1 MKKIFKSFLI
11 SLAVSLFIISCSSGN
26 SVGSM
31 VNNLRVINNTIQDTG
46 IIYGVS
52 EGTDPLPYNE
62 KIKTKDALLPDGSFD
77 LYIVHTNDVHG
88 RLDKEDKVIGYSTL
102 SAFLSTLRT
111 VSKGNVLALEAGDFS
126 HGTNLAN
133 FFKGEN
139 VYNLLGYMGYD
150 AFTLGNHEFNYG
162 LKQLNS
168 NLLIGIARDAVP
180 LSNNIKIGGK
190 RVLPPYRIFNF
201 NGYKVGVIGITTPS
215 TKQQANPLYV
225 SNIDFSTNLIPD
237 LQATVDEVKKEA
249 DFVIVLG
256 HIGLDSVDENGTT
269 SATIVRDVKGID
281 LFVDGHSHSR
291 LIDPLYEGTTPIV
304 QTGEYLGNIGVEV
317 MHITPQK
324 RIATFDYYLVSKAD
338 FDNPSESTFLTSL
351 GIKSSLEDQS
361 VTDYIEQKKA
371 ALDEIYKKEVARV
384 EEKYDSARAVVRA
397 EQCPLGKLVADA
409 LTESVSADFAIMN
422 GGSFRADLGPG
433 VLTIGDINATL
444 PFTNQ
449 VVLSEISG
457 EGIYKALE
465 NGYSKYPELAGGFPQ
480 TNLLLDVDTSARPGE
495 RIKGVKLPSGV
506 EVKKDGTVY
515 KVATN
520 DYLVAG
526 GDGYNQFGKVLRY
539 AGQLNEV
546 LISYLSA
553 KYPL

>member
-1 MKKIFKSFLI
+1 MKKIIKTLLV
-11 SLAVSLFIISCSSGN
+11 SLSLSLFILSCSSQN
-26 SVGSM
+26 SVGTM
-31 VNNLRVINNTIQDTG
+31 VNNLRVVNNTVQDTD

-52 EGTDPLPYNE
+52 EGTDPLPYSE
-62 KIKTKDALLPDGSFD
+62 KIKTRNALQADGSFD

-88 RLDKEDKVIGYSTL
+88 RLEKDDAVIGYSTL

-111 VSKGNVLALEAGDFS
+111 KANGNVLTLDAGDFS
-126 HGTNLAN
+126 HGTNIAN

-139 VYNLLGYMGYD
+139 VYNLMGYMGYD

-162 LKQLNS
+162 LKQLNT
-168 NLLIGIARDAVP
+168 NLLIGIARDSVP
-180 LSNNIKIGGK
+180 VSNNIKIGGK
-190 RVLPPYRIFNF
+190 RVLPAYRIFNF
-201 NGYKVGVIGITTPS
+201 SGYKVGVIGLTTPS

-225 SNIDFSTNLIPD
+225 GNIDFATNMVSD
-237 LQATVDEVKKEA
+237 LQTTVDEVKKEA
-249 DFVIVLG
+249 DFVVVLG
-256 HIGLDSVDENGTT
+256 HIGLESVDENGTT

-304 QTGEYLGNIGVEV
+304 STGEYLGNVGVEV

-324 RIATFDYYLVSKAD
+324 RIASFDYYLVSKAD
-338 FDNPSESTFLTSL
+338 FDNPSESPFLTSL
-351 GIKSSLEDQS
+351 GITSTLEDQS
-361 VTDYIEQKKA
+361 VTDYIEQKKL
-371 ALDEIYKKEVARV
+371 ALDEIYKQEVARI
-384 EEKYDSARAVVRA
+384 EEKYDSARAIVRA

-409 LTESVSADFAIMN
+409 LTESVSADFALLN

-449 VVLSEISG
+449 VVLSGITG
-457 EGIYKALE
+457 EGIYAALE

-480 TNLLLDVDTSARPGE
+480 TNLVLDVDTTALPGS
-495 RIKGVKLPSGV
+495 RIKSVKLPSGV
-506 EVKKDGTVY
+506 DVQKDSTMY

-520 DYLVAG
+520 DFIVAG
-526 GDGYNQFGKVLRY
+526 GDGYTQFGKVERY

-546 LISYLSA
+546 LISYLSR

>member
-1 MKKIFKSFLI
+1 MKKIIKSVLI
-11 SLAVSLFIISCSSGN
+11 SLVASLLIISCSSEN
-26 SVGSM
+26 SVGSV
-31 VNNLRVINNTIQDTG
+31 VNNLRVVNNTIQDTG
-46 IIYGVS
+46 IIYGVT
-52 EGTDPLPYNE
+52 EGTNPLPYAE
-62 KIKTKDALLPDGSFD
+62 KVKTKDAVLPDGSFD

-88 RLDKEDKVIGYSTL
+88 RLEKEDKVIGYSTL
-102 SAFLSTLRT
+102 SAFLNLLRNK
-111 VSKGNVLALEAGDFS
+111 SNGNVLALEAGDFS
-126 HGTNLAN
+126 HGTNIAN
-133 FFKGEN
+133 FFKGET

-162 LKQLNS
+162 LKQLNT
-168 NLLIGIARDAVP
+168 NLLIGISRDTVP

-215 TKQQANPLYV
+215 TKNQSNPLYV
-225 SNIDFSTNLIPD
+225 GNIDFETNLLSD
-237 LQATVDEVKKEA
+237 LQLTVDEVKKEA
-249 DFVIVLG
+249 EFVIVLG
-256 HIGLDSVDENGTT
+256 HIGLEAVDENGTT

-281 LFVDGHSHSR
+281 LFIDGHSHTR

-317 MHITPQK
+317 MHITPDK
-324 RIATFDYYLVSKAD
+324 KVATFDYYLVSKAD
-338 FDNPSESTFLTSL
+338 FDNPQDSSFLSSV
-351 GIKSSLEDQS
+351 GISSPIEDQA
-361 VTDYIEQKKA
+361 VTKYIAQKKA
-371 ALDEIYKKEVARV
+371 ALDEIYTQEVARL
-384 EEKYDSARAVVRA
+384 EEKYDSARAIVRA

-409 LTESVSADFAIMN
+409 LTDSVGADFAILN

-433 VLTIGDINATL
+433 VVTIGNVNATL
-444 PFTNQ
+444 PFTNL

-480 TNLLLDVDTSARPGE
+480 TNLLLDVDTGANPGE
-495 RIKGVKLPSGV
+495 RIKGVKLPSG
-506 EVKKDGTVY
+506 EEIKRDGTMY

-520 DYLVAG
+520 DFLVAG
-526 GDGYNQFGKVLRY
+526 GDGYTQFGKVLRY

>member
-1 MKKIFKSFLI
+1 MKKIIKTLLV
-11 SLAVSLFIISCSSGN
+11 SLSLSLFILSCSSQN
-26 SVGSM
+26 SVGTM
-31 VNNLRVINNTIQDTG
+31 VNNLRVVNNTVQDTD

-52 EGTDPLPYNE
+52 EGTDPLPYAE
-62 KIKTKDALLPDGSFD
+62 KIKTRNALSSDGSFD

-88 RLDKEDKVIGYSTL
+88 RLEKDDAVIGYSTL

-111 VSKGNVLALEAGDFS
+111 KANGNVLTLDAGDFS
-126 HGTNLAN
+126 HGTNIAN

-139 VYNLLGYMGYD
+139 VYNLMGYMGYD

-162 LKQLNS
+162 LKQLNT
-168 NLLIGIARDAVP
+168 NLLIGIARDSVP
-180 LSNNIKIGGK
+180 VSNNIKIGGK

-201 NGYKVGVIGITTPS
+201 SGYKVGVIGLTTPS

-225 SNIDFSTNLIPD
+225 GNIDFATNLISD
-237 LQATVDEVKKEA
+237 LQTTVDEVKKEA
-249 DFVIVLG
+249 DFVVVLG
-256 HIGLDSVDENGTT
+256 HIGLESVDDAGTT

-304 QTGEYLGNIGVEV
+304 STGEYLGNVGVEV

-324 RIATFDYYLVSKAD
+324 RIASFDYYLVSKAD
-338 FDNPSESTFLTSL
+338 FDNPSESPFLTSL
-351 GIKSSLEDQS
+351 GITSTLEDQS
-361 VTDYIEQKKA
+361 VTDYIEQKKL
-371 ALDEIYKKEVARV
+371 ALDEIYKQEVARI
-384 EEKYDSARAVVRA
+384 EEKYDSARAIVRA

-409 LTESVSADFAIMN
+409 LTEAVSADFALLN

-449 VVLSEISG
+449 VVLSGITG
-457 EGIYKALE
+457 EGIYAALE

-480 TNLLLDVDTSARPGE
+480 TNLVLDVDTTALPGS
-495 RIKGVKLPSGV
+495 RIKSVKLPSGV
-506 EVKKDGTVY
+506 EVKKDSTMY

-520 DYLVAG
+520 DFIVAG
-526 GDGYNQFGKVLRY
+526 GDGYTQFGKVERY

-546 LISYLSA
+546 LISYLSR

>member
-1 MKKIFKSFLI
+1 MKKIIKTLLV
-11 SLAVSLFIISCSSGN
+11 SLSLSLFILSCSSQN
-26 SVGSM
+26 SVGTM
-31 VNNLRVINNTIQDTG
+31 VNNLRVVNNTVQDTD

-52 EGTDPLPYNE
+52 EGTDPLPYSE
-62 KIKTKDALLPDGSFD
+62 KIKTRNALQADGSFD

-88 RLDKEDKVIGYSTL
+88 RLEKDDAVIGYSTL

-111 VSKGNVLALEAGDFS
+111 KANGNVLTLDAGDFS
-126 HGTNLAN
+126 HGTNIAN

-139 VYNLLGYMGYD
+139 VYNLMGYMGYD
-150 AFTLGNHEFNYG
+150 AFTLGNHEFNYR
-162 LKQLNS
+162 LKQLNT
-168 NLLIGIARDAVP
+168 NLLIGIARDSVP
-180 LSNNIKIGGK
+180 VSNNIKIGGK
-190 RVLPPYRIFNF
+190 RVLPAYRIFNF
-201 NGYKVGVIGITTPS
+201 SGYKVGVIGLTTPS

-225 SNIDFSTNLIPD
+225 GNIDFATNMVSD
-237 LQATVDEVKKEA
+237 LQTTVDEVKKEA
-249 DFVIVLG
+249 DFVVVLG
-256 HIGLDSVDENGTT
+256 HIGLESVDENGTT

-304 QTGEYLGNIGVEV
+304 STGEYLGNVGVEV

-324 RIATFDYYLVSKAD
+324 RIASFDYYLVSKAD
-338 FDNPSESTFLTSL
+338 FDNPSESPFLTSL
-351 GIKSSLEDQS
+351 GITSTLEDQS
-361 VTDYIEQKKA
+361 VTDYIEQKKL
-371 ALDEIYKKEVARV
+371 ALDEIYKQEVARI
-384 EEKYDSARAVVRA
+384 EEKYDSARAIVRA

-409 LTESVSADFAIMN
+409 LTESVSADFALLN

-433 VLTIGDINATL
+433 VLTIGNINATL

-449 VVLSEISG
+449 VVLSGITG
-457 EGIYKALE
+457 EGIYAALE

-480 TNLLLDVDTSARPGE
+480 TNLVLDVDTTALPGS
-495 RIKGVKLPSGV
+495 RIKSVKLPSGV
-506 EVKKDGTVY
+506 EVKKDSTMY

-520 DYLVAG
+520 DFIVAG
-526 GDGYNQFGKVLRY
+526 GDGYTQFGKVERY

-546 LISYLSA
+546 LISYLSR